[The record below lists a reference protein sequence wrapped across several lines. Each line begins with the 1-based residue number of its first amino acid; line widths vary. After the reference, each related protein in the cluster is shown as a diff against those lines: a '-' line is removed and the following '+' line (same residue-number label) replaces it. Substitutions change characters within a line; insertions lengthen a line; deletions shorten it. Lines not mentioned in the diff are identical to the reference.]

1 MGEFVMQE
9 EQKLSILK
17 DIIAIQ
23 SVNDHEKD
31 VAVYLKQLFDETGI
45 KNDILPLGDSKT
57 RANLVAEIG
66 NGKPV
71 LAISGHMD
79 VVEVD
84 ADRWDTDPF
93 TLTEKDGN
101 LYGRGATDMK
111 AGLVAMVIA
120 MLELKE
126 SGAKIPGTIRL
137 LATAGE
143 EVGMP
148 GAKAFKD
155 QGYMD
160 DVDALLIT
168 EPSGIYRAIYANKG
182 ELNVTVKSAGKAAH
196 SSMPYLG
203 NNAVEHLIAVLQK
216 IKTEVKDITADFNN
230 DVLGKTVINI
240 DTIKGGNQVNAIPSA
255 AEAEINIRTIP
266 EFDNAKIWT
275 KLQDIVNA
283 YNASGTGEI
292 TITVGMDVTPISGNS
307 DSKLLKDI
315 QRIAAPFVS
324 SDKLSDDE
332 RQKLR
337 AEAKAVGIQNYTPGE
352 IIAEGVPGGTDASQL
367 IIDQSVGFDFVMYG
381 PGNNTPHQ
389 DNEFVP
395 KSQFLNFINI
405 YKQLFM
411 EFGI

>member
-1 MGEFVMQE
+1 MQE

>member
-1 MGEFVMQE
+1 MQE

-126 SGAKIPGTIRL
+126 NGAKIPGTIRL

-203 NNAVEHLIAVLQK
+203 NNAVEHLVAVLQK

-367 IIDQSVGFDFVMYG
+367 IIDQPVGFDFVMYG

>member
-1 MGEFVMQE
+1 MQE

-23 SVNDHEKD
+23 SVNDHERD
-31 VAVYLKQLFDETGI
+31 VAVYLKKLFDEAGI

-57 RANLVAEIG
+57 RANLVAELG
-66 NGKPV
+66 TGKPV
-71 LAISGHMD
+71 LAVSGHMD

-84 ADRWDTDPF
+84 DDLWDTDPF
-93 TLTEKDGN
+93 VLTEKDGN

-111 AGLVAMVIA
+111 AGLAAMVIA

-126 SGAKIPGTIRL
+126 SGAEIPGTIRL

-160 DVDALLIT
+160 GVDALLIT

-203 NNAVEHLIAVLQK
+203 NNAVEHLINVLQN
-216 IKTEVKDITADFNN
+216 IKTGIKDETADINN
-230 DVLGKTVINI
+230 DVLGDTVINI

-255 AEAEINIRTIP
+255 AQAEINIRTIP
-266 EFDNAKIWT
+266 EFDNAKLWA
-275 KLQDIVNA
+275 KLQEIVKA
-283 YNASGTGEI
+283 YNDSGTGDI
-292 TITVGMDVTPISGNS
+292 SVTVGMDVTPISGNS

-324 SDKLSDDE
+324 SDKMSDE
-332 RQKLR
+332 ELQKLT
-337 AEAKAVGIQNYTPGE
+337 AEAKDVGIEDYKPGN

-367 IIDQSVGFDFVMYG
+367 IIDQPMGFDFVMYG

-395 KSQFLNFINI
+395 KSQYLNFIEI
-405 YKQLFM
+405 YKQLFS
-411 EFGI
+411 EFGK

>member
-275 KLQDIVNA
+275 IMLRERVRLQ
-283 YNASGTGEI
+283 
-292 TITVGMDVTPISGNS
+292 
-307 DSKLLKDI
+307 
-315 QRIAAPFVS
+315 
-324 SDKLSDDE
+324 
-332 RQKLR
+332 
-337 AEAKAVGIQNYTPGE
+337 
-352 IIAEGVPGGTDASQL
+352 
-367 IIDQSVGFDFVMYG
+367 
-381 PGNNTPHQ
+381 
-389 DNEFVP
+389 
-395 KSQFLNFINI
+395 
-405 YKQLFM
+405 
-411 EFGI
+411 

>member
-203 NNAVEHLIAVLQK
+203 NNAK
-216 IKTEVKDITADFNN
+216 N
-230 DVLGKTVINI
+230 
-240 DTIKGGNQVNAIPSA
+240 
-255 AEAEINIRTIP
+255 
-266 EFDNAKIWT
+266 
-275 KLQDIVNA
+275 
-283 YNASGTGEI
+283 
-292 TITVGMDVTPISGNS
+292 
-307 DSKLLKDI
+307 
-315 QRIAAPFVS
+315 
-324 SDKLSDDE
+324 
-332 RQKLR
+332 
-337 AEAKAVGIQNYTPGE
+337 
-352 IIAEGVPGGTDASQL
+352 
-367 IIDQSVGFDFVMYG
+367 
-381 PGNNTPHQ
+381 
-389 DNEFVP
+389 
-395 KSQFLNFINI
+395 
-405 YKQLFM
+405 
-411 EFGI
+411 

>member
-1 MGEFVMQE
+1 
-9 EQKLSILK
+9 
-17 DIIAIQ
+17 
-23 SVNDHEKD
+23 VNDHEKD

>member
-1 MGEFVMQE
+1 MQE

-168 EPSGIYRAIYANKG
+168 EPSGIYRAIHANKG

-367 IIDQSVGFDFVMYG
+367 IIDQAVGFDFVMYG

>member
-1 MGEFVMQE
+1 MQE

-23 SVNDHEKD
+23 SVNDHERD
-31 VAVYLKQLFDETGI
+31 VAVYLKKLFDEAGI

-57 RANLVAEIG
+57 RANLVAELG
-66 NGKPV
+66 TGKPV

-84 ADRWDTDPF
+84 ADHWATDPF

-111 AGLVAMVIA
+111 AGLAAMVIA

-126 SGAKIPGTIRL
+126 SGTAIPGTIRL

-182 ELNVTVKSAGKAAH
+182 ELNVTVNSAGKAAH

-203 NNAVEHLIAVLQK
+203 NNAVEHLINVLQN
-216 IKTEVKDITADFNN
+216 IKTGIQDATADIND
-230 DVLGKTVINI
+230 DVLGDTVINI

-255 AEAEINIRTIP
+255 AQAEINIRTIP
-266 EFDNAKIWT
+266 EFDNAKLWA
-275 KLQDIVNA
+275 KLQEIIKA
-283 YNASGTGEI
+283 YNDSGTGDI
-292 TITVGMDVTPISGNS
+292 SVTVGMDVTPISGNS

-324 SDKLSDDE
+324 SDKMSADE
-332 RQKLR
+332 LQKLT
-337 AEAKAVGIQNYTPGE
+337 AEAKDVGIKDYKPGD

-367 IIDQSVGFDFVMYG
+367 IIDQPMGFDFVMYG

-395 KSQFLNFINI
+395 KSQYLNFIEI
-405 YKQLFM
+405 YKQLFT
-411 EFGI
+411 EFGK

>member
-1 MGEFVMQE
+1 M
-9 EQKLSILK
+9 
-17 DIIAIQ
+17 
-23 SVNDHEKD
+23 
-31 VAVYLKQLFDETGI
+31 
-45 KNDILPLGDSKT
+45 
-57 RANLVAEIG
+57 
-66 NGKPV
+66 
-71 LAISGHMD
+71 
-79 VVEVD
+79 
-84 ADRWDTDPF
+84 
-93 TLTEKDGN
+93 
-101 LYGRGATDMK
+101 
-111 AGLVAMVIA
+111 
-120 MLELKE
+120 
-126 SGAKIPGTIRL
+126 
-137 LATAGE
+137 
-143 EVGMP
+143 
-148 GAKAFKD
+148 
-155 QGYMD
+155 
-160 DVDALLIT
+160 
-168 EPSGIYRAIYANKG
+168 
-182 ELNVTVKSAGKAAH
+182 
-196 SSMPYLG
+196 
-203 NNAVEHLIAVLQK
+203 QK

>member
-1 MGEFVMQE
+1 MQE

-45 KNDILPLGDSKT
+45 KNDILPLDDSKT

-137 LATAGE
+137 LATAG
-143 EVGMP
+143 
-148 GAKAFKD
+148 
-155 QGYMD
+155 
-160 DVDALLIT
+160 
-168 EPSGIYRAIYANKG
+168 
-182 ELNVTVKSAGKAAH
+182 
-196 SSMPYLG
+196 
-203 NNAVEHLIAVLQK
+203 
-216 IKTEVKDITADFNN
+216 
-230 DVLGKTVINI
+230 
-240 DTIKGGNQVNAIPSA
+240 
-255 AEAEINIRTIP
+255 
-266 EFDNAKIWT
+266 
-275 KLQDIVNA
+275 
-283 YNASGTGEI
+283 
-292 TITVGMDVTPISGNS
+292 
-307 DSKLLKDI
+307 
-315 QRIAAPFVS
+315 
-324 SDKLSDDE
+324 
-332 RQKLR
+332 
-337 AEAKAVGIQNYTPGE
+337 
-352 IIAEGVPGGTDASQL
+352 
-367 IIDQSVGFDFVMYG
+367 
-381 PGNNTPHQ
+381 
-389 DNEFVP
+389 
-395 KSQFLNFINI
+395 
-405 YKQLFM
+405 
-411 EFGI
+411 

>member
-1 MGEFVMQE
+1 MQE

-23 SVNDHEKD
+23 SVNDHERD
-31 VAVYLKQLFDETGI
+31 VAVYLKKLFDEANI

-57 RANLVAEIG
+57 RANLVAELG
-66 NGKPV
+66 TGKPV

-79 VVEVD
+79 VVAVD
-84 ADRWDTDPF
+84 DDLWDTDPF
-93 TLTEKDGN
+93 LLTEKDGN

-111 AGLVAMVIA
+111 AGLAAMVIA

-126 SGAKIPGTIRL
+126 SGATIPGTIRL

-148 GAKAFKD
+148 GAKALKE

-203 NNAVEHLIAVLQK
+203 NNAVEHLINVLQK
-216 IKTEVKDITADFNN
+216 IKTGIKDETADINN

-255 AEAEINIRTIP
+255 AQAEINIRTIP
-266 EFDNAKIWT
+266 EFDNAKLWT
-275 KLQDIVNA
+275 KLQDIIKA
-283 YNASGTGEI
+283 YNDAGTGNI
-292 TITVGMDVTPISGNS
+292 SSTVGMDVTPISGNRN
-307 DSKLLKDI
+307 SKLLQDI
-315 QRIAAPFVS
+315 NRIAAPFVS
-324 SDKLSDDE
+324 NDKMSENEFKQLT
-332 RQKLR
+332 
-337 AEAKAVGIQNYTPGE
+337 AEAKAAGINTYKPGD

-367 IIDQSVGFDFVMYG
+367 IIDQPKGFDFVMYG

-395 KSQFLNFINI
+395 KSQYLNFIEI
-405 YKQLFM
+405 YKQLFT
-411 EFGI
+411 EFGK